1 MKKEKLERPEIEEIR
16 FEENDV
22 IATSP
27 AKPGQQ
33 IIGPVTMDPITEIDI
48 P

>member
-27 AKPGQQ
+27 APGQQ
-33 IIGPVTMDPITEIDI
+33 EIGPVTADPGTETEI